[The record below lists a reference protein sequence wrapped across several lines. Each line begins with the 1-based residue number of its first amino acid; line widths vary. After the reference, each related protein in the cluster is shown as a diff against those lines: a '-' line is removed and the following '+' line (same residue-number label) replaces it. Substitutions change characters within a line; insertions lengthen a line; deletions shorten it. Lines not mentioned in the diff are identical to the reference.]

1 MAIQL
6 PPLRAASRSTKGP
19 VFVAKTPFYD
29 VRDIPADLGL
39 DGSPYSVVREVG
51 PLSAFA
57 PRKPQEK
64 PSVKQG
70 QFLVTSTLKK
80 NVFLHKLKLL
90 EIF

>member
-1 MAIQL
+1 MWFGANTFDHVL
-6 PPLRAASRSTKGP
+6 GTGSR
-19 VFVAKTPFYD
+19 Y
-29 VRDIPADLGL
+29 
-39 DGSPYSVVREVG
+39 GSPYSVVREVG